1 MSNNKSSATL
11 WVLDTC
17 LIVGLRS
24 TFNYHFDHG
33 FVVFKNVQ
41 HRTRSRRFRVRRN
54 MMNII
59 QIKIVVLGWNPGLVL
74 GVLVWCGVTRGV
86 SSYLIFGVVGLVRGK
101 MKHFYNQM
109 PKIKSWDAIH
119 TWTCTEREIISASV
133 ELCETEVC
141 FLHLQLTGTNV
152 WLPNMHK
159 TPSDVDFESFR
170 SPAKSESWNNPSLHC
185 CAVFPTWRH
194 CLNSQVWWMY
204 EIKRAERLSHALA
217 LSDSSSKFV
226 HGP

>member
-1 MSNNKSSATL
+1 MSNNQSSATL

-33 FVVFKNVQ
+33 FVDFKNVQ
-41 HRTRSRRFRVRRN
+41 HRTKSRRFRVRRN
-54 MMNII
+54 MMNIT
-59 QIKIVVLGWNPGLVL
+59 QIKIVVLGCNLGLVL

-101 MKHFYNQM
+101 WNTSITKPQRSRAGM
-109 PKIKSWDAIH
+109 PSIRKPA
-119 TWTCTEREIISASV
+119 TREIISASV

-159 TPSDVDFESFR
+159 TPTDVDFESFR

-194 CLNSQVWWMY
+194 CLNSHVWGMY

-217 LSDSSSKFV
+217 RSDSSSKFV